1 MMVPLAITIFVSLLV
16 VFFAS
21 PLRQR
26 IEDKFFDLRTRL
38 SPVLLNEPLPLIVT
52 VDDRS
57 LHRLGIK
64 DLDYPLT
71 AQAAAKLLD
80 GGASSVTVLL
90 HPQVYSYDDPT
101 ISLLTEMASRD
112 PRLYLA
118 IFNVDGKTSNLDSI
132 PPLLRNSASQVVSAY
147 LKRPFRRSIVRQIE
161 LPDPRKKEI
170 PHATQQVA
178 SSLRGL
184 SPKIQD
190 PFAESPAFTRAFR
203 LNYPAFA
210 NIPHVSLV
218 EVLEP
223 DPLPAILGRP
233 VILGYSVYRPA
244 RDNQFDGTLVNSPWQ
259 EEGQDVSDGAP
270 LVDVLAVGSVNLAQ
284 DTYLRIPSRLL
295 SLFQIILVSAL
306 AFGAWRFSAGLAS
319 LMFVGGWFGLLIL
332 HAIFFAYFD
341 LYIPLADTA
350 LFSTLAMMTGALLRI
365 RTDGR
370 LRAAGEAKAQADA
383 DVASVQEKFLDKF
396 ASELTRIN
404 REIHGLVKDFRL
416 SPDDSP
422 RALDAHK
429 RALQSCEELEDYLQG
444 IENFARSRGQGRTRP
459 KLVPVN
465 LEQITSQS
473 LKQFDARVKES
484 GTIISLE
491 IDPKVETLAEPTLL
505 SQILYNLISNAI
517 KYSPPQSTVII
528 RSEQHPK
535 SIDLKVIDQGPGIPA
550 EYQKLIFEKFY
561 RIKNDLS
568 YKVKGH
574 GLGLYLSQYFAA
586 LMTAE
591 IKVQSNPGEGAT
603 FILCLPNGP
612 STKNT

>member
-1 MMVPLAITIFVSLLV
+1 MVPLAITIFVSVLV

-38 SPVLLNEPLPLIVT
+38 SPVLLSEPLPLIVT

-80 GGASSVTVLL
+80 AGATSVTVLL

-112 PRLYLA
+112 SRLYLA
-118 IFNVDGKTSNLDSI
+118 IFNVDGKTSNLDTI

-147 LKRPFRRSIVRQIE
+147 LKRPFRRSIVRQIQ
-161 LPDPRKKEI
+161 LPDASKKEI
-170 PHATQQVA
+170 PHAIQQVA
-178 SSLRGL
+178 SSLKGF
-184 SPKIQD
+184 SQKSQ
-190 PFAESPAFTRAFR
+190 EAFTGGLTFARELR
-203 LNYPAFA
+203 LNYPKFTDF
-210 NIPHVSLV
+210 PHISIV

-223 DPLPAILGRP
+223 GPSPNVLGRP
-233 VILGYSVYRPA
+233 VLLGYSGYRPA

-270 LVDVLAVGSVNLAQ
+270 LVDVLAIGSINLAQ
-284 DTYLRIPSRLL
+284 DTYLRTSSHLV
-295 SLFQIILVSAL
+295 SLFQIILVSTL

-319 LMFVGGWFGLLIL
+319 LIFIGGWFGLLLL
-332 HAIFFAYFD
+332 HAMLFAYFD

-383 DVASVQEKFLDKF
+383 DVASIQEKFLDKF

-404 REIHGLVKDFRL
+404 REIHGLVKDFRFG
-416 SPDDSP
+416 PDDSP

-444 IENFARSRGQGRTRP
+444 IENFARSRGQGQIRP

-465 LEQITSQS
+465 LEQITIQS

-491 IDPKVETLAEPTLL
+491 IDPKVEGLAEPTLL

-528 RSEQHPK
+528 RSEQNQK
-535 SIDLKVIDQGPGIPA
+535 SVNLKIIDQGPGIPE

-591 IKVQSNPGEGAT
+591 IRVQSIPGEGAT
-603 FILCLPNGP
+603 FILCLPNAP
-612 STKNT
+612 SIKPT